1 MTANKNEATGKAV
14 ALYQFIRELN
24 KLKQTIIVDAAE
36 YDTCLSI
43 QRFPDDPENIHT
55 YFRDRTEAED
65 AEEASSILLS
75 VHKPEFQP
83 CPSPDAV
90 FAERWL
96 LDGWDFYQNPVSVHA
111 FLPVSDAEDEEKEE
125 EVKEYFEDDAERVA
139 AYQSWREQR
148 DVWAQ
153 EQKLHAKTRDLFSDL
168 YHVITALHR
177 ESETLEFIVADG
189 FIRDSQ
195 NPDVH
200 HPVLTRCVSSGH
212 GCRLRQKKG
221 CHRMRWRTLA
231 QRRGENPRR
240 YGATNHFGAARLAIY
255 PYSRQ

>member
-1 MTANKNEATGKAV
+1 MAHTFITIWMTPAIRSMRWRRAIAQSSLNRLQAKPVGK
-14 ALYQFIRELN
+14 FSRGNGNI
-24 KLKQTIIVDAAE
+24 
-36 YDTCLSI
+36 S
-43 QRFPDDPENIHT
+43 PDWNIH
-55 YFRDRTEAED
+55 
-65 AEEASSILLS
+65 
-75 VHKPEFQP
+75 
-83 CPSPDAV
+83 
-90 FAERWL
+90 
-96 LDGWDFYQNPVSVHA
+96 
-111 FLPVSDAEDEEKEE
+111 
-125 EVKEYFEDDAERVA
+125 